1 MTDEVQNGMKL
12 LEFRLTLLK
21 DEITAQANTFDQ
33 IDSKTGVAL
42 GFMFIA
48 VAQVLAAM
56 FLIPDAR
63 GHFSTWHSCV
73 GNCTFFFA
81 NASALFAT
89 AFGVASR
96 WPRGFLHSIEFDI
109 GADES
114 YSDALK
120 GAIRDFK
127 EITVTNES
135 INDKKHNWAIPTYL
149 CTGLALALYVAFTLI
164 LYF

>member
-1 MTDEVQNGMKL
+1 MTDEVQYDIKL

-33 IDSKTGVAL
+33 IDNKTGVAL

-56 FLIPDAR
+56 FLIPDVR

-73 GNCTFFFA
+73 GNCAFFFA

-109 GADES
+109 KADES
-114 YSDALK
+114 YSKALE
-120 GAIRDFK
+120 GAIGDFK
-127 EITVTNES
+127 KITVMNE
-135 INDKKHNWAIPTYL
+135 IVNGEKHKWAKPTYL
-149 CTGLALALYVAFTLI
+149 CTGLALALYLAFTLI